1 MTETDW
7 QLQEAKARFSELV
20 KSAQREGPQH
30 ITVHGKPAAV
40 VLSRADYDRL
50 TKEKP
55 SFVEF
60 LKSSPLKGAAAK
72 ITRDRSVTRDLSL

>member
-1 MTETDW
+1 
-7 QLQEAKARFSELV
+7 
-20 KSAQREGPQH
+20 
-30 ITVHGKPAAV
+30 

-60 LKSSPLKGAAAK
+60 MKKSPLKGTTVK
-72 ITRDRSVTRDLSL
+72 ISRDKSITRDVSL